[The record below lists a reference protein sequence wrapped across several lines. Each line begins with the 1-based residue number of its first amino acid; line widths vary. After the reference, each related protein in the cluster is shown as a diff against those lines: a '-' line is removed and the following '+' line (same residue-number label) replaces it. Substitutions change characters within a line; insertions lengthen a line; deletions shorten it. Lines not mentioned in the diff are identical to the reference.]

1 METMLLLN
9 SMFLTDLAYDKLQAG
24 PTIIKL
30 YQAGPTIIKLY
41 QAFNKEGLIICG
53 NIQNS

>member
-30 YQAGPTIIKLY
+30 YL
-41 QAFNKEGLIICG
+41 AFNKEGLIICG

>member
-9 SMFLTDLAYDKLQAG
+9 SMFLAYDKLQAG

-30 YQAGPTIIKLY
+30 YL
-41 QAFNKEGLIICG
+41 AFNKEGLIICG